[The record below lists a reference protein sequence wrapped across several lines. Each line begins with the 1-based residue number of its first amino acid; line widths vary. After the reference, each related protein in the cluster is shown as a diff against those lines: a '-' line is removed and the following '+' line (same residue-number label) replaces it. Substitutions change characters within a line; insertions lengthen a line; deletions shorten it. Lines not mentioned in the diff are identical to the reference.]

1 MRLEIDKERF
11 KQYLEQFIGDAP
23 YQIDLVKTLLSQMPP
38 KVKDAL
44 IEDLYFNDIYIG
56 VVYKIQHATFQDDIH
71 YFPNV
76 ESMEKYFREN
86 CFYQDEHVFDKFD
99 KILVD
104 RHCLNGKT
112 FLGYKISKEGWKY
125 DRQY

>member
-23 YQIDLVKTLLSQMPP
+23 YQIELVKTLLAQMPP
-38 KVKDAL
+38 KASTAL
-44 IEDLYFNDIYIG
+44 IEELYFENVYVG
-56 VVYKIQHATFQDDIH
+56 AVYKIQHVTFKDDIH
-71 YFPNV
+71 YFPNI
-76 ESMEKYFREN
+76 ELLEKYFKEN
-86 CFYQDEHVFDKFD
+86 CFYEDKHVFDNFD
-99 KILVD
+99 KMFVD
-104 RHCLNGKT
+104 RYCLNGKP